1 MCASWAAGVPGSP
14 LGPRALLGGHG
25 PALSFQHQRETLPA
39 VRGPGPHA
47 RAPGRDAAISRT
59 QGSKAVQRGPAG
71 DGPPRG
77 PDQGHS

>member
-1 MCASWAAGVPGSP
+1 MCAPWAAGVPGSP
-14 LGPRALLGGHG
+14 LGPGALLGGHR

-39 VRGPGPHA
+39 VRGPGTHA
-47 RAPGRDAAISRT
+47 RAPGRDATVSRT
-59 QGSKAVQRGPAG
+59 QESKAVQRGSAG